1 MFSPGIFHKAR
12 IEHRGSRRKLKLREA
27 FPEPWEEKNLF

>member
-1 MFSPGIFHKAR
+1 MFSPGIFHKAS

-27 FPEPWEEKNLF
+27 FLELSEEKNLF